1 MLDFPL
7 FETHWRAFDEAW
19 HLLQAMDA
27 AAGRPQGFRVRK
39 VTQKGMVAM
48 DLFSPVPTWAVRQWD
63 AVGLRTMPNSSLM
76 SYIFPETQ
84 IDAECNFAV
93 ERMWLKRL

>member
-1 MLDFPL
+1 
-7 FETHWRAFDEAW
+7 
-19 HLLQAMDA
+19 
-27 AAGRPQGFRVRK
+27 
-39 VTQKGMVAM
+39 M
-48 DLFSPVPTWAVRQWD
+48 DLFSPAPTWATRRWD

-84 IDAECNFAV
+84 IDVECSFAA